1 MWFRSL
7 FCLLCLL
14 SASLAW
20 AAPARYSLDSQGSEV
35 RFTYTL
41 GGVDGAGTMP
51 VSTADIVLDFDNAS
65 ASRTAVTLNPGA
77 AKTSAGLI
85 TSTLK
90 SKDVL
95 NTDQYPEI
103 QFVSRSVTA
112 KPGGAVVTG
121 DVTVRG
127 VTRPLTLQA
136 TIYRPE
142 GSAPG
147 DRSRLTVRLTG
158 AINRH
163 DFGASGYPDLVDD
176 TVTLDIRARLRLS
189 D

>member
-1 MWFRSL
+1 MWNRA
-7 FCLLCLL
+7 LLCILYFTCT
-14 SASLAW
+14 SVAW
-20 AAPARYSLDSQGSEV
+20 AAPARYALDAQGSEV

-51 VSTADIVLDFDNAS
+51 VSTADIVLDFDNAA
-65 ASRTAVTLNPGA
+65 ASRTAVTLNPNRA
-77 AKTSAGLI
+77 ETSTGLI

-90 SKDVL
+90 SQDVL
-95 NTDQYPEI
+95 NTAQYPEI
-103 QFVSRSVTA
+103 VFISRSVTA

-127 VTRPLTLQA
+127 VTRPLTLEA

-147 DRSRLTVRLTG
+147 DRSKLTVRLTG

-163 DFGASGYPDLVDD
+163 DFGASGYPDLVEE